1 MTILN
6 YNLKMSANKTRS
18 VYAKKLKPIWFPQSL
33 VSEESE
39 AQSDETILGINGKN
53 WKEIKTVFVNSLNN
67 VDPENLSDAKKK
79 SEEAL
84 KRYQTSQKSTSRK
97 IYQEIIKLS
106 KNESIMEAT
115 CEFYEDGY
123 QFDVAK
129 DDYIQ
134 SSDILIKASES
145 KGKDLLFFLWR
156 EYNIYRSNV
165 CRRNTM
171 KKFYP
176 ELEWEESK
184 HETFNEY
191 YVKKITDP
199 SKRYLSPY
207 TSEDSFQISV
217 TKLVDFFYDELLK

>member
-1 MTILN
+1 
-6 YNLKMSANKTRS
+6 MSANKLRS
-18 VYAKKLKPIWFPQSL
+18 DYAKKIKHICFPHSL

-39 AQSDETILGINGKN
+39 TPSDETNLGINDEN
-53 WKEIKTVFVNSLNN
+53 WREIKTVFVNSLNKL
-67 VDPENLSDAKKK
+67 DPENLPFAFKK

-84 KRYQTSQKSTSRK
+84 IRYQISQKSTSRK

-106 KNESIMEAT
+106 KDESIMEAT
-115 CEFYEDGY
+115 CEFYEDGW

-134 SSDILIKASES
+134 SSDILKKASES
-145 KGKDLLFFLWR
+145 KGKNLLFFLWR
-156 EYNIYRSNV
+156 EYNIYRTDV
-165 CRRNTM
+165 CPRNTM

-176 ELEWEESK
+176 ELEWQESK
-184 HETFNEY
+184 HETFSEY

-207 TSEDSFQISV
+207 TTGNSYQIPV
-217 TKLVDFFYDELLK
+217 TKLVEFFYADLLK

>member
-1 MTILN
+1 
-6 YNLKMSANKTRS
+6 MSANKTRS
-18 VYAKKLKPIWFPQSL
+18 VYAKKLKPILFPHSL

-39 AQSDETILGINGKN
+39 APSDETNLGINDEN
-53 WKEIKTVFVNSLNN
+53 WKQIKTVFVNSLNN
-67 VDPENLSDAKKK
+67 FDPEKLSDAKKK

-84 KRYQTSQKSTSRK
+84 KRCQTSQRSTSRK

-106 KNESIMEAT
+106 KDESIMEAT